1 MTVRISKQ
9 PLWKQGENIKQE
21 RGLALVDDFSSLTG
35 VEQLSVL
42 LPGIELTPKQA
53 QFMNT
58 NAFLQVITG
67 GDKSGKTFTAVCK
80 ALTLSYINS
89 GFKGLFVH
97 PTADGIEITVMPVFE
112 EIFDKY
118 NINYSVK
125 NLATKKIIK
134 IFFGRGRTGIIVIGS
149 GDKPRSLKGPNFA
162 FAVIDE
168 PFIMKKDIFQVVV
181 SRLAANAVKRCLI
194 LCGTPEP
201 IYMVWGKEYLKK
213 KFVDTDKLFVITI
226 SARDNPYNSPDYIAN
241 LEALYDAKMRKA
253 RIDGELVNLSGET
266 VYDFSFEKNVISRD
280 EALRLCFD
288 IENSDKNLILTFD
301 FNYNPMTACLWYQC
315 NDDYIQM
322 KEFKVS
328 HSYTKE
334 LVQLVISQLKT
345 EGYLIQY
352 GDDRY
357 STAFYNSLIVTGDA
371 SGRGHKSTSEYT
383 DFEIIE
389 RELESAGVFYEFA
402 VPAKNPE
409 VRDRINFVNTRLEL
423 GAVKF
428 SEECEESINDR
439 ESVQWKK
446 GAVKFSIDKSNDEL
460 THLSEAGDYGLWN
473 TRNLTKSISG
483 TNDYR
488 TATRER

>member
-1 MTVRISKQ
+1 MIVKISKQ

-21 RGLALVDDFSSLTG
+21 RALNLVEDFGSLSG
-35 VEQLSVL
+35 VEQLSRL

-53 QFMNT
+53 QFMNAS
-58 NAFLQVITG
+58 AFLQVITG

-80 ALTLSYINS
+80 AIKLSYVNS
-89 GFKGLFVH
+89 EFKGLFVH
-97 PTADGIEITVMPVFE
+97 PTADGIEVTVMPVFE
-112 EIFDKY
+112 EIFEKY
-118 NINYSVK
+118 NVNYSVK
-125 NLATKKIIK
+125 NLATKKIVK
-134 IFFGRGRTGIIVIGS
+134 IFFGKGKTGTIVIGS

-181 SRLAANAVKRCLI
+181 SRLAANAKARCLI

-213 KFVDTDKLFVITI
+213 KFVDSPKLFVITI
-226 SARDNPYNSPDYIAN
+226 SARDNPYNSPEYIAN
-241 LEALYDAKMRKA
+241 LEALYDSKMRRA
-253 RIDGELVNLSGET
+253 RIEGELVNLSGEN
-266 VYDFSFEKNVISRD
+266 VYDFSYDKNVISRD
-280 EALRLCFD
+280 EALKLCFD
-288 IENSDKNLILTFD
+288 IETGDKNLILTFD

-352 GDDRY
+352 GEDRY
-357 STAFYNSLIVTGDA
+357 PTAFYNSLIITGDA
-371 SGRGHKSTSEYT
+371 SGRGHKSVSEYT
-383 DFEIIE
+383 DFQIIE
-389 RELESAGVFYEFA
+389 NELIAAGVFYEFA
-402 VPAKNPE
+402 VPPKNPE

-423 GAVKF
+423 GNVKF
-428 SEECEESINDR
+428 SDECEDSINDR

-446 GAVKFSIDKSNDEL
+446 GAVKFSIDKSNEEL

-473 TRNLTKSISG
+473 TRNLTKTVGG
-483 TNDYR
+483 TNEYIA
-488 TATRER
+488 ATRER